1 MKASRFRPGYRVIA
15 LGSAVA
21 LGGLVVFARLWG
33 CADAEGDD
41 EGGVDLAF
49 EEGEAIVI
57 PDLPDAG
64 DAFAEAPDAGAA
76 PLPPVDFLG
85 SGVDTEYIL
94 LLGFDDWRKLPGRTD
109 SIMIVAA
116 RHDSGDLGVISVP
129 RDLWVHI
136 PGYEPGRI
144 NKVFRV
150 GNRMYGKGGGHR
162 LIKKVIEREFGI
174 EISYTAAVDFKGF
187 EAIVDSLGG
196 IDVDIECPIKDNFIS
211 PKSKTGYEQL
221 HLAAGRHR
229 VDGRTALLFAR
240 SRHGRTDLDRARR
253 QQTVLLGLKRRLAS
267 LDALPRLPFLF
278 NELTDYVSTDVDL
291 VGAYRLAKLAA
302 QAGPGMVH
310 GMVLQPPQVYSFR
323 TPDGKA
329 VLKLDRAELAKAV
342 DELFLAPAPGY
353 RGKPVCPS
361 VNAALNWREKAR
373 KYKEKKKKARLA
385 KLADA
390 GVAPDPDPVDLEDSP
405 Y

>member
-1 MKASRFRPGYRVIA
+1 MTVRFKPGYRLIGLAAA
-15 LGSAVA
+15 LA
-21 LGGLVVFARLWG
+21 LGGLVALARLWG
-33 CADAEGDD
+33 CADAEQ
-41 EGGVDLAF
+41 EGAGRLDLGF
-49 EEGEAIVI
+49 EEGESIVLEDV
-57 PDLPDAG
+57 PDEG
-64 DAFAEAPDAGAA
+64 DAFAEAPDAG
-76 PLPPVDFLG
+76 LPIASPVDYLG

-94 LLGFDDWRKLPGRTD
+94 LLGFDDWRRLPGRTD

-129 RDLWVHI
+129 RDLWVYI

-150 GNRMYGKGGGHR
+150 GDKLYGKGGGHR
-162 LIKKVIEREFGI
+162 LIKKVVEREFGI

-196 IDVDIECPIKDNFIS
+196 IDIDIECPIKDNFIS
-211 PKSKTGYEQL
+211 PKSETGYEQL
-221 HLAAGRHR
+221 HLASGRHR

-253 QQTVLLGLKRRLAS
+253 QQTVLLGLKQRLTR
-267 LDALPRLPFLF
+267 LDALPRLPFLWS
-278 NELTDYVSTDVDL
+278 ELTEYVSTDVDL
-291 VGAYRLAKLAA
+291 AGAFRLAKLAST
-302 QAGPGMVH
+302 AGPGMVH
-310 GMVLQPPQVYSFR
+310 GMVLQPPAVYSFR

-329 VLKLDRAELAKAV
+329 VLRLDRAELQKAV

-373 KYKEKKKKARLA
+373 KYREKKKAAKLAR
-385 KLADA
+385 LADA
-390 GVAPDPDPVDLEDSP
+390 GVEAELEPVDLEASP

>member
-1 MKASRFRPGYRVIA
+1 MTVRYKPGYRIIG
-15 LGSAVA
+15 LSSAVA
-21 LGGLVVFARLWG
+21 LGALVVFARLWG
-33 CADAEGDD
+33 CGDSADDQG
-41 EGGVDLAF
+41 GGVDLAF
-49 EEGEAIVI
+49 EEGESIVI
-57 PDLPDAG
+57 PD
-64 DAFAEAPDAGAA
+64 FPDAGAELAVAADGGHA
-76 PLPPVDFLG
+76 PVPPVDYLG
-85 SGVDTEYIL
+85 SGIDTEYIL

-129 RDLWVHI
+129 RDLWVNI

-150 GNRMYGKGGGHR
+150 GDLMYGKGGGHR
-162 LIKKVIEREFGI
+162 LIKKVVEREFGI

-187 EAIVDSLGG
+187 EAIVDSMGG
-196 IDVDIECPIKDNFIS
+196 IDIDIECPIKDNFIS

-253 QQTVLLGLKRRLAS
+253 QQTVLLGLKQRLTR

-278 NELTDYVSTDVDL
+278 NELGEYVSTDVDL
-291 VGAYRLAKLAA
+291 VGALRLAKLASS
-302 QAGPGMVH
+302 AGPGMVH
-310 GMVLQPPQVYSFR
+310 GMVLGPPVVYSYR

-329 VLKLDRAELAKAV
+329 VLRLDRAELDKAV

-361 VNAALNWREKAR
+361 VNAAINWREKAR
-373 KYKEKKKKARLA
+373 KYRQKKKAARLA
-385 KLADA
+385 KQADA
-390 GVAPDPDPVDLEDSP
+390 GVAPAEIDESP